1 MDRYRV
7 SLPLPLPLPPPP
19 IAPSL
24 FLLHLR
30 RRDCPFR
37 SSLSISLPR
46 THLSPCPSRH
56 FPRDD
61 RPNSIYTRRRGVDGP
76 DSVFHL
82 CKRTLSTLLAR
93 TTTMMMMM
101 MMMMMMTMMMMMMM
115 MVVVVV
121 VVVVMTT
128 TTTRNRT
135 AVSCRERHSRF
146 YDPSARG
153 VVRNFGILPCAD
165 VNLNPQSRDSF
176 QRNIRRSHDFS
187 NLVKKFSSTEF
198 SPSSHAH
205 RFQTALNIYTHIYIC
220 TNVHTYTHTRAR
232 AHTHTHPPPH
242 THIYTYML
250 YIYYYIY
257 VYIMCTCVCLYI
269 YIYIFIYSRGSSS
282 IYLLVSTFPLT
293 ILSLYW
299 EIFLQYS
306 TVLGFMWLGTR
317 TSGFTHRYSV
327 VCH

>member
-1 MDRYRV
+1 M
-7 SLPLPLPLPPPP
+7 
-19 IAPSL
+19 
-24 FLLHLR
+24 
-30 RRDCPFR
+30 
-37 SSLSISLPR
+37 
-46 THLSPCPSRH
+46 
-56 FPRDD
+56 
-61 RPNSIYTRRRGVDGP
+61 
-76 DSVFHL
+76 
-82 CKRTLSTLLAR
+82 
-93 TTTMMMMM
+93 
-101 MMMMMMTMMMMMMM
+101 
-115 MVVVVV
+115 
-121 VVVVMTT
+121 MTT

-187 NLVKKFSSTEF
+187 NFVKKFSSTEF

-205 RFQTALNIYTHIYIC
+205 RFQTALNIYTHIYMYKCIYI
-220 TNVHTYTHTRAR
+220 HTLTHAR
-232 AHTHTHPPPH
+232 AHTHTPYIYI
-242 THIYTYML
+242 HIYVIYLLLHICIYNVYM
-250 YIYYYIY
+250 
-257 VYIMCTCVCLYI
+257 CVHIYI
-269 YIYIFIYSRGSSS
+269 YIYISRGSSS

-306 TVLGFMWLGTR
+306 TVPGFMWLGMR